1 MSTSPTADFVYDNAR
16 QLFATAQI
24 NWPAAPINAM
34 LVSSL
39 YIPSLAHV
47 SISDI
52 PAGAIIVRDLPLTNL
67 AATKG
72 ICSGTLPEVV
82 GIVTPYKVAAVVLY
96 VLGVSD
102 AVSKLVYYSST
113 GPGFPFDIV
122 GFTYTVGFDQTQGG
136 FFQV

>member
-1 MSTSPTADFVYDNAR
+1 MITSPTADFVYDNAR

-39 YIPSLAHV
+39 YVPSLAHV
-47 SISDI
+47 NVSNI
-52 PAGAIIVRDLPLTNL
+52 PAGAIIVRDLPLTSL
-67 AATKG
+67 ASVKG
-72 ICSGTLPEVV
+72 ICRGTLPEII
-82 GIVTPYKVAAVVLY
+82 GIVTPYQVVAVVLY
-96 VLGVSD
+96 VLGINDSVSP
-102 AVSKLVYYSST
+102 LIYYSST

-122 GFTYTVGFDQTQGG
+122 GFNYTVGYDQTQGG